1 VSPPVFEVIDPGIFT
16 TIQDLGRKGYFA
28 NGIPPSGA
36 MDRFSLR
43 MGNLLVKNP
52 IDEAGIEMTAIGV
65 TVSVLKE
72 SVIALTGAEFSAK
85 LNGLPIPLWETI
97 YLKKGDLLSIE
108 KTNRGWRGYL
118 CVAGGI
124 DVSLILGSKS
134 TYTLGGLGGFRGRTL
149 KKGDLIPAGLPRVPL
164 DTLKGRKVKGSVL
177 PEAGSEK
184 ELRVVLG
191 PQDDHV
197 KEESIDT
204 FLNTPYKVSIRSNR
218 VGYRFE
224 GPQLF
229 FKERPKSRDAGL
241 DPSNIVDDGNAIGAI
256 QIPGGKEPI
265 CLGPDGVTMGGYVK
279 IACLITADMD
289 RMAQLKPKDLVRFKS
304 VTVDEA
310 YQILKESME
319 KVREENILKGRDEV
333 KR

>member
-1 VSPPVFEVIDPGIFT
+1 MSQPVLEVVEPGIFT

-28 NGIPPSGA
+28 SGIPPSGA
-36 MDRFSLR
+36 MDRFALR

-52 IDEAGIEMTAIGV
+52 IDEAGVEMTAIGMKAR
-65 TVSVLKE
+65 VLKE
-72 SVIALTGAEFSAK
+72 TVIALAGAQFSAK
-85 LNGLPIPLWETI
+85 LNGNAIPLWQTI
-97 YLKKGDLLSIE
+97 YLKEGDLLSIE
-108 KTNRGWRGYL
+108 KPRSGWRGYL

-124 DVSLILGSKS
+124 DVPPVLGSKS
-134 TYTLGGLGGFRGRTL
+134 TYTLGGLGGIRGRTL
-149 KKGDLIPAGLPRVPL
+149 KKGDLIPAGIPRSSL
-164 DTLKGRKVKGSVL
+164 DTLKGRKVKESVL

-197 KEESIDT
+197 KGESIEV
-204 FLNTPYKVSIRSNR
+204 FLNTPYQVSIRSNR

-229 FKERPKSRDAGL
+229 FKERPESRDAGL

-256 QIPGGKEPI
+256 QIPAGKEPI
-265 CLGPDGVTMGGYVK
+265 CLGVDGVTMGGYVK
-279 IACLITADMD
+279 IACLITADMN

-310 YQILKESME
+310 RSILLQSIE
-319 KVREENILKGRDEV
+319 KVSEENILKG
-333 KR
+333 